1 MANSDETQGEASGE
15 IEKLS
20 ARPDA
25 SGEIEKPSARPD
37 ASAKQEEG
45 GKHWLDYARD
55 EGFEFGPANNPNSP
69 KLIISGQELLAHSCS
84 RILLGLLLFWS
95 FLAGAWVA
103 GTALHDP
110 DTCWLMALGR
120 YIFESQSI
128 PSTDPFSYT
137 FAELGRVGSAAVGAL
152 SGAELGHGSGALP
165 GRHFVL
171 YQWLSEVLF
180 YVVTAYGGLLAV
192 LMLTACCIV
201 TAYLSLPIS
210 VAVKRESNFL
220 LAIVA
225 TLLGMLSASF
235 HTLVRPEIFSFVF
248 LSIYLQLIHHSRAD
262 YLAGAKKLFP
272 IVLVAAPLMVLWA
285 NMHTGFTTAFSLVAA
300 CLLGSIGGALFFK
313 GDNKNLLSLFAIA
326 LLGMAAASLVNPYG
340 IGLWLYIPELFF
352 SRMNQFIVELAP
364 LDPSKVIYWPY
375 LALVLLYVFTFVRTI
390 LWYRHNVGTI
400 APEIRSRLLT
410 ELSISFLIGSIGI
423 FNSFKTS
430 RLIVFVAL
438 MLVAEVSALSGLRR
452 LLAVKEEEPK
462 PQIERNDK
470 GEAIIKSRNHLKGFW
485 WNFDH
490 HTLDIW
496 KAGGAGELAIVCFC
510 ALAGVSLIASRVVK
524 PELPASSA
532 AFQVPSRKAIAL
544 ATGDE
549 RLQGRVF
556 NDPQIGDVLIY
567 RSPGKPKVFIDTR
580 FDMYGDEHVLNYR
593 AINECQNGFQQKLA
607 ALKVDWVILQPK
619 APLAKFIRQEAQAA
633 KGWQILFEDE
643 TAFIAVRKSS

>member
-1 MANSDETQGEASGE
+1 MANSDETQG
-15 IEKLS
+15 K
-20 ARPDA
+20 A

-55 EGFEFGPANNPNSP
+55 EGFEFGPANNPDSP
-69 KLIISGQELLAHSCS
+69 KLIISGQELLAHTCS

-152 SGAELGHGSGALP
+152 SGVELGHGSGALP
-165 GRHFVL
+165 GRNFVL

-201 TAYLSLPIS
+201 TAYLSLPLS

-262 YLAGAKKLFP
+262 YLTGGKKLFP

-285 NMHTGFTTAFSLVAA
+285 NMHTGFTTAFSLVTA
-300 CLLGSIGGALFFK
+300 CLLGAVGGAIFFK
-313 GDNKNLLSLFAIA
+313 AENRNLVVLFTIA
-326 LLGMAAASLVNPYG
+326 LFGMAAASLINPYG

-352 SRMNQFIVELAP
+352 SRMNQFIVELSP
-364 LDPSKVIYWPY
+364 LDPTKVIYWPY
-375 LALVLLYVFTFVRTI
+375 LALVVLYVVTFIRTI
-390 LWYRHNVGTI
+390 IWYRRDTGTNS
-400 APEIRSRLLT
+400 PELRRRLLT
-410 ELSISFLIGSIGI
+410 EILISFLIGSIGI

-470 GEAIIKSRNHLKGFW
+470 GEAIIKSQNHLKGFW

-532 AFQVPSRKAIAL
+532 AFQVPSQKAMTL
-544 ATGDE
+544 ATADE
-549 RLQGRVF
+549 RLRGRVF

-643 TAFIAVRKSS
+643 TAFIAARKS